1 MLAWRGYL
9 LKPWAKPLVAAFVL
23 SPLFYL
29 IYAALVDERLLGPN
43 PAEALVRDTGE
54 LALRYLCVT
63 LAITPLRVLSGTPQL
78 ARFRRLMGLVTYT
91 YAVCHVLAYSWL
103 DMGFELNDIIEDIP
117 KRPFILVGFL
127 ALVLLTPLALT
138 SFNAVIKALGA
149 QRWQLLHKCV
159 YAIAGL
165 AVLHFFWMRA
175 GKQNFGEVSV
185 YAAVLAVLLGWRVWQ
200 WMRQKRLKASY

>member
-1 MLAWRGYL
+1 MGAWRSYL

-23 SPLFYL
+23 SPLFFL
-29 IYAALVDERLLGPN
+29 IYAALFDERLLGPN
-43 PAEALVRDTGE
+43 PAEALIRDTGE

-63 LAITPLRVLSGTPQL
+63 LAITPLRVVSSTPQL
-78 ARFRRLMGLVTYT
+78 ARFRSLMGLVTYT

-103 DMGFELNDIIEDIP
+103 DMGFELADILQDIP

-127 ALVLLTPLALT
+127 AFVLLTPLALT
-138 SFNAVIKALGA
+138 SFNAAIKTLGA
-149 QRWQLLHKCV
+149 KRWQWLHKSV

-165 AVLHFFWMRA
+165 GVLHFFWMRA

-185 YAAVLAVLLGWRVWQ
+185 YAALLAVLLGWRVW
-200 WMRQKRLKASY
+200 RFLKNRRSGLL

>member
-1 MLAWRGYL
+1 MQAWRACL

-23 SPLFYL
+23 SPLAFL
-29 IYAALVDERLLGPN
+29 VYAALFDERLLGTN
-43 PAEALVRDTGE
+43 PAETLIRDTGE

-63 LAITPLRVLSGTPQL
+63 LAITPLRVITATPQL
-78 ARFRRLMGLVTYT
+78 ARFRRMLGLVTYT

-103 DMGFELNDIIEDIP
+103 DMGFELGDIVADIP

-127 ALVLLTPLALT
+127 AFVLLTPLALT
-138 SFNAVIKALGA
+138 SVNAAIKALGA
-149 QRWQLLHKCV
+149 RRWQLLHKSV
-159 YAIAGL
+159 YVIAGL

-185 YAAVLAVLLGWRVWQ
+185 YAAILAVLLGWRVW
-200 WMRQKRLKASY
+200 RYVREKRLKGSI